1 MPVPLAPPSTWAH
14 DDPSRW
20 ESLVRAP
27 STPHAVALRC
37 QCILRAAGS
46 DGPSPLHVA
55 HAWPGHRPPVRRWRP
70 RSLAPG
76 LHGLQEA
83 PRSGRPR
90 RFAPLS
96 AAGGEGE
103 GHAAPCAVPLR
114 CHPRAPRCSG
124 GGAGAAAP
132 LGQESRPQLAPAGRG
147 SPPPPASGLW
157 APPPRSGRR
166 AARARPLG
174 LIAPGPALLGARA
187 CGPLHRCQDGQA
199 AAAPAVPA
207 AAPGPWH
214 TGAPR
219 ACLPPAWGAGLHRL
233 GGRRHGA
240 RRLASGPAAHHCRGG
255 RPAGPWCPPPP
266 REAALGLGGGEPP
279 APLEP
284 GGLPPGRPV
293 GRGAVRGHGA
303 TARGTAARGPE
314 RSPPY
319 AWLPLSSHT
328 RRMAQPRGMVGERLR
343 PSVAHTRCWPCGPRC
358 DHTLGGRAG
367 GRQPPARPSIA
378 VARDG
383 ATPGAGHPMQPH
395 ASSTPSWTGLV
406 ERTAHTM

>member
-1 MPVPLAPPSTWAH
+1 MSHGACSEPVEPPLPGAQELEHARATGSPQHLGSRRPVPFG
-14 DDPSRW
+14 
-20 ESLVRAP
+20 
-27 STPHAVALRC
+27 VAC
-37 QCILRAAGS
+37 
-46 DGPSPLHVA
+46 PSPFHAPRRGLALSVHPPGGGVGRPVA
-55 HAWPGHRPPVRRWRP
+55 AARGSRVAW
-70 RSLAPG
+70 
-76 LHGLQEA
+76 A

-96 AAGGEGE
+96 AAGGEGA

-114 CHPRAPRCSG
+114 RHPRAPRCSG

-187 CGPLHRCQDGQA
+187 CGPLHRCQAGQA
-199 AAAPAVPA
+199 EAATAVPA

-233 GGRRHGA
+233 GGRRHRA

-284 GGLPPGRPV
+284 GGLPPGRPG
-293 GRGAVRGHGA
+293 GRG
-303 TARGTAARGPE
+303 
-314 RSPPY
+314 
-319 AWLPLSSHT
+319 L
-328 RRMAQPRGMVGERLR
+328 
-343 PSVAHTRCWPCGPRC
+343 
-358 DHTLGGRAG
+358 
-367 GRQPPARPSIA
+367 
-378 VARDG
+378 
-383 ATPGAGHPMQPH
+383 
-395 ASSTPSWTGLV
+395 
-406 ERTAHTM
+406 